1 MSDPQRLPPVATVA
15 TVTIAVVVAGGITMA
30 SYLPRR
36 PPLVPAYA
44 AVGIA
49 GALMIANL
57 VSLTRLKTF
66 AWATFFLVARWALAA
81 YLVVAGMLEYVF
93 VLDHT
98 RGAPLLVLTF
108 MLAIF
113 GVNVPLLLA
122 FSVARYQPASGAPP

>member
-1 MSDPQRLPPVATVA
+1 MSNPRRLPPVATVA
-15 TVTIAVVVAGGITMA
+15 TVTIAVVVAGGIAMA

-36 PPLVPAYA
+36 PPLGPPYA

-49 GALMIANL
+49 GALLIANL
-57 VSLTRLKTF
+57 VSLARLKTF
-66 AWATFFLVARWALAA
+66 AWPTFFLVAKWALAA

-98 RGAPLLVLTF
+98 RGAPLVVLTL

-122 FSVARYQPASGAPP
+122 FSVARYQPASGPQT